1 MQLYHFLAARPRMQ
15 AVHVLGYEGEI
26 KSPALELRQHPVA
39 QVRRGLRHEGASPL
53 LPLPYEARISSE
65 RFRGR
70 ELLRV
75 VACPE
80 PGMGLA

>member
-26 KSPALELRQHPVA
+26 KSPALELRQRPVA
-39 QVRRGLRHEGASPL
+39 RVRLGLRNKFAPPL
-53 LPLPYEARISSE
+53 VPFPDKARIPGE
-65 RFRGR
+65 RLRCG